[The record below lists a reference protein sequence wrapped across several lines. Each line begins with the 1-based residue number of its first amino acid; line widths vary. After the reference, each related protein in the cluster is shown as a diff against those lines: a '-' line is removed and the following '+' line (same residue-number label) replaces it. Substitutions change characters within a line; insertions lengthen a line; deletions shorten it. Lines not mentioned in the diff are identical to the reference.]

1 VKQSPKNRPAGENET
16 SPTKETV
23 VKIDNTIKSIPAPR
37 GKDAKSAATRLLQPA
52 DPSGVSDN
60 VRLTDTSE
68 KMRQLESELSN
79 VDITD
84 AAKVESIRQA
94 IEDGNFKVDEE
105 AVAEGLI
112 QESIATIGSRSRQ

>member
-1 VKQSPKNRPAGENET
+1 M
-16 SPTKETV
+16 
-23 VKIDNTIKSIPAPR
+23 KIDNTIKSIPAPR

>member
-1 VKQSPKNRPAGENET
+1 
-16 SPTKETV
+16 
-23 VKIDNTIKSIPAPR
+23 VKIDNTIKSIPTPR

-52 DPSGVSDN
+52 DPAGVSDN